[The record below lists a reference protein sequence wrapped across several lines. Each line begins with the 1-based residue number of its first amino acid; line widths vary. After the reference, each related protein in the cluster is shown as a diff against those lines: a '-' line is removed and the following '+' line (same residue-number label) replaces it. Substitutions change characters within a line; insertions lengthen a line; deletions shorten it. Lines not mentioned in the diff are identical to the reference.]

1 MELMESLLG
10 WPLVAGVGLVL
21 AVWYVVS
28 RRTEVP
34 CTVDLEAT
42 HDHFHAHV
50 DLKGV
55 EVDPGDEVLVR
66 NAPSRI
72 AFGTTQTFE
81 SSAEVKRAS
90 WLKRQIVKLTGGT
103 EIHELYEVGFEG

>member
-1 MELMESLLG
+1 MELTG
-10 WPLVAGVGLVL
+10 WSVAAAAVVAGG
-21 AVWYVVS
+21 AWYMMTRKS
-28 RRTEVP
+28 EVP
-34 CTVDLEAT
+34 CTVDLEMT

-66 NAPSRI
+66 NTPSRI
-72 AFGTTQTFE
+72 AFGTTTTFE

-103 EIHELYEVGFEG
+103 DIHELYEVGFEG

>member
-1 MELMESLLG
+1 MDVMTL
-10 WPLVAGVGLVL
+10 GLVGAAAVGG
-21 AVWYVVS
+21 AVWYVMS
-28 RRTEVP
+28 RKSEVP
-34 CTVDLEAT
+34 CTVDLEMT

-66 NAPSRI
+66 NTPSRI
-72 AFGTTQTFE
+72 AFGTTTTFV

>member
-1 MELMESLLG
+1 MELTG
-10 WPLVAGVGLVL
+10 WSVAAAVVVVG
-21 AVWYVVS
+21 AWYVMTRKS
-28 RRTEVP
+28 EVP
-34 CTVDLEAT
+34 CTVDLEMT

-66 NAPSRI
+66 NTPSRI
-72 AFGTTQTFE
+72 AFGTTTTFE

-90 WLKRQIVKLTGGT
+90 WLKRQVIELTGGT

>member
-1 MELMESLLG
+1 MDVTGWSLAGLA
-10 WPLVAGVGLVL
+10 VAGIG
-21 AVWYVVS
+21 VWYAMS
-28 RRTEVP
+28 RRSEVP
-34 CTVDLEAT
+34 CTVDLEMT

-66 NAPSRI
+66 NTPSRI
-72 AFGTTQTFE
+72 AFGTQQTFE

-90 WLKRQIVKLTGGT
+90 WLKRQVVKLTGGT

>member
-1 MELMESLLG
+1 MEVMGWSLAGLAV
-10 WPLVAGVGLVL
+10 VAGG
-21 AVWYVVS
+21 AWYAMS
-28 RRTEVP
+28 RRSEVP
-34 CTVDLEAT
+34 CTVDLEMT

-66 NAPSRI
+66 NTPSRM
-72 AFGTTQTFE
+72 AFGTTTTFE

>member
-1 MELMESLLG
+1 MDVMT
-10 WPLVAGVGLVL
+10 WGLVGAAAVGG
-21 AVWYVVS
+21 AVWYVMS
-28 RRTEVP
+28 RKSEVP
-34 CTVDLEAT
+34 CTVDLEMT
-42 HDHFHAHV
+42 HDHFRAHV

-66 NAPSRI
+66 NTPSRI
-72 AFGTTQTFE
+72 AFGTTTTFE

>member
-1 MELMESLLG
+1 MELTGWSVTAAVVVLG
-10 WPLVAGVGLVL
+10 GT
-21 AVWYVVS
+21 WYMMTRKS
-28 RRTEVP
+28 EVP
-34 CTVDLEAT
+34 CTVDLEMT

-66 NAPSRI
+66 NTPSRM
-72 AFGTTQTFE
+72 AFGTTTTFE

>member
-1 MELMESLLG
+1 MELTG
-10 WPLVAGVGLVL
+10 WSVAAAVVVVVG
-21 AVWYVVS
+21 AWYVMTRKS
-28 RRTEVP
+28 EVP
-34 CTVDLEAT
+34 CTVDLEMT

-66 NAPSRI
+66 NTPSRI
-72 AFGTTQTFE
+72 AFGTTTTFE
-81 SSAEVKRAS
+81 SRAEVKRAS
-90 WLKRQIVKLTGGT
+90 WLKRQVIKLTGGT

>member
-1 MELMESLLG
+1 MAVMTWG
-10 WPLVAGVGLVL
+10 LVAAAALG
-21 AVWYVVS
+21 ATAWYAMS
-28 RRTEVP
+28 RKSEVP

-66 NAPSRI
+66 NTPNRI
-72 AFGTTQTFE
+72 AFGTTTTFE

>member
-1 MELMESLLG
+1 MELTG
-10 WPLVAGVGLVL
+10 WSVAAAAVVAGG
-21 AVWYVVS
+21 AWYMMTRKS
-28 RRTEVP
+28 EVP
-34 CTVDLEAT
+34 CTVDLEMT

-66 NAPSRI
+66 NTPSRI
-72 AFGTTQTFE
+72 AFGTTTTFE

-90 WLKRQIVKLTGGT
+90 WLKRQVVKLTGGT

>member
-1 MELMESLLG
+1 MELTG
-10 WPLVAGVGLVL
+10 WSVAAAVLVVGG
-21 AVWYVVS
+21 AWYMMT
-28 RRTEVP
+28 RTSEVP
-34 CTVDLEAT
+34 CTVDLEMT

-66 NAPSRI
+66 NTPSRM
-72 AFGTTQTFE
+72 AFGTTTTFE

>member
-1 MELMESLLG
+1 MDVMG
-10 WPLVAGVGLVL
+10 WSVV
-21 AVWYVVS
+21 VVS
-28 RRTEVP
+28 ALALTAWYTMSRRREVP
-34 CTVDLEAT
+34 CTVDLEMT

-55 EVDPGDEVLVR
+55 EVDPGDEVLVH
-66 NAPSRI
+66 NTQSRI

-90 WLKRQIVKLTGGT
+90 WLKRQVVKLTGGT

>member
-1 MELMESLLG
+1 MS
-10 WPLVAGVGLVL
+10 LVL
-21 AVWYVVS
+21 WPAAVVTLLALGAWYVLN

-34 CTVDLEAT
+34 CTLDLEST

-50 DLKGV
+50 SLDGV

-72 AFGTTQTFE
+72 AFGTQQTFE
-81 SSAEVKRAS
+81 SSAEVRRAS

-103 EIHELYEVGFEG
+103 DIDELYEVGFEG

>member
-1 MELMESLLG
+1 MDVMG
-10 WPLVAGVGLVL
+10 WSIAGAAVAGLG
-21 AVWYVVS
+21 VWYMAS
-28 RRTEVP
+28 RRSEVP
-34 CTVDLEAT
+34 CTVDLEMT

-72 AFGTTQTFE
+72 AFGTQQTFE

>member
-1 MELMESLLG
+1 MELMGWSLAGLAV
-10 WPLVAGVGLVL
+10 VAGG
-21 AVWYVVS
+21 AWYTMS
-28 RRTEVP
+28 RRSEVP
-34 CTVDLEAT
+34 CTVDLEMT

-66 NAPSRI
+66 NTPSRM
-72 AFGTTQTFE
+72 AFGTTTTFE

>member
-1 MELMESLLG
+1 MELTG
-10 WPLVAGVGLVL
+10 WSVAAAVVVVGS
-21 AVWYVVS
+21 AWYLMTRKS
-28 RRTEVP
+28 EVP
-34 CTVDLEAT
+34 CTVDLEMT

-66 NAPSRI
+66 NTPSRI
-72 AFGTTQTFE
+72 AFGTTTTFE

-90 WLKRQIVKLTGGT
+90 WLKRQVVKLTGGT

>member
-1 MELMESLLG
+1 MELTG
-10 WPLVAGVGLVL
+10 WGVAAAAVVAGG
-21 AVWYVVS
+21 AWYMMTRKS
-28 RRTEVP
+28 EVP
-34 CTVDLEAT
+34 CTVDLEMT

-66 NAPSRI
+66 NTPSRI
-72 AFGTTQTFE
+72 AFGTTTTFE

-103 EIHELYEVGFEG
+103 DIHELYEVGFEG

>member
-1 MELMESLLG
+1 MDGMG
-10 WPLVAGVGLVL
+10 WSVAGLVVVGVG
-21 AVWYVVS
+21 AWYVRS
-28 RRTEVP
+28 RRSEVP
-34 CTVDLEAT
+34 CTVDLEMT

-72 AFGTTQTFE
+72 AFGTTTTFE

>member
-1 MELMESLLG
+1 MDVARWSLI
-10 WPLVAGVGLVL
+10 AMAAL
-21 AVWYVVS
+21 ALPAWYALS
-28 RRTEVP
+28 RRREVP
-34 CTVDLEAT
+34 CTVDLEMT

-66 NAPSRI
+66 NAPSRV
-72 AFGTTQTFE
+72 AFGTVTAFE

-90 WLKRQIVKLTGGT
+90 WLKRQVIKLTGGT
-103 EIHELYEVGFEG
+103 DIHELYEVGFEG

>member
-1 MELMESLLG
+1 MDVMGWSLAG
-10 WPLVAGVGLVL
+10 VVVAGVG
-21 AVWYVVS
+21 AWYVMS
-28 RRTEVP
+28 RRSEVP
-34 CTVDLEAT
+34 CTVDLEMT

-66 NAPSRI
+66 NTPSRI
-72 AFGTTQTFE
+72 AFGTTTTFE